1 MEEQKSTD
9 TLVINSLEDTKCL
22 GIADGSLASIDL
34 GRWLDRVRFPETLNM
49 LRYLGTKLRDRGRLS
64 VTVTD
69 FEAAVKAYA
78 TGQGDPEKIVCGE
91 HGLNRAIWNRAK
103 IADTLNM
110 AGFEIIAG
118 ANGSLAWKPSEDS
131 ISVVAEKRERA
142 KPTIPLEGVIA
153 IMSLPR
159 VAWTETMCH
168 TLECVAKLQMPFM
181 KSTGVFWGQCLER
194 MLTKCLE
201 QGQKYALTIDYDSI
215 FDPRDVIRLWQI
227 MESNPDIAALC
238 PLQIGRDRD
247 ELLLNLIDKDGNP
260 RQSVTTEDFHD
271 EAVDIK
277 NGHFGLT
284 LIRLDALREIHH
296 PWFAGVPNKQ
306 GRWDEG
312 RTDDDIYF
320 WHRLR
325 SAGKRI
331 CATPKVRLG
340 HLQLVITWP
349 MDDCA
354 VRHQY
359 LNRYYEDGRPEECM
373 TY

>member
-1 MEEQKSTD
+1 MEADKSTD
-9 TLVINSLEDTKCL
+9 TLVVNSLEDTKCA
-22 GIADGSLASIDL
+22 GIADGSLSAIDL
-34 GRWLDRVRFPETLNM
+34 GRWLDRVRHTESLHL
-49 LRYLGTKLRDRGRLS
+49 LRYLATKMRDRGRLS
-64 VTVTD
+64 LTVTD
-69 FEAAVKAYA
+69 FEAAIKAYT
-78 TGQGDPEKIVCGE
+78 TGNGDPEKIICGE
-91 HGLNRAIWNRAK
+91 TGLNRAIWNRGK
-103 IADTLNM
+103 ISDILNM

-131 ISVVAEKRERA
+131 ISVVAEKRERPNP
-142 KPTIPLEGVIA
+142 KIPLEGVVA
-153 IMSLPR
+153 MMSLPR

-168 TLECVAKLQMPFM
+168 TLEAVAKLQIPFV

-194 MLTKCLE
+194 MLTKAAE
-201 QGQKYALTIDYDSI
+201 EGTKYALTIDYDSI
-215 FDPRDVIRLWQI
+215 FDVRDVVRLWQI

-247 ELLLNLIDKDGNP
+247 ALLLNLVDRDGN
-260 RQSVTTEDFHD
+260 QLQQVTSEDFHA

-284 LIRLDALREIHH
+284 LIRLEALRDLPH
-296 PWFAGVPNKQ
+296 PWFIGVPNEA
-306 GRWDEG
+306 GRWDDN

-320 WHRLR
+320 WHKLR
-325 SAGKRI
+325 SHGKRV

-349 MDDCA
+349 MDDCS

-359 LNRYYEDGRPEECM
+359 LNRYYEEGRPAECM